1 MARTPM
7 VRPFEKPHGR
17 LLASLK
23 FPSSSRNH
31 HERFGFSIVLNQ
43 CKDLEALYI
52 MSWFGV
58 STHMIFLRDQ
68 SVAYLER
75 VENYESAIAA

>member
-1 MARTPM
+1 
-7 VRPFEKPHGR
+7 
-17 LLASLK
+17 
-23 FPSSSRNH
+23 
-31 HERFGFSIVLNQ
+31 
-43 CKDLEALYI
+43 